1 MNREVWKTMPF
12 KSDSMFGQITITNNT
27 LTVSG
32 TVHKLGHSNKVLYWA
47 ADSQLLNYS
56 SEGDNLPFYN
66 EEQAFC
72 RKENIG
78 EASIENNT
86 FSFKITMPNSYYKQL
101 GSVYIPPIVQMA
113 LNKDKDTLFN
123 VKLSDGFPYRF
134 LSHPAVKSYASNVDK
149 LYCPSSPYFYNN
161 ILDLPSRSQN
171 TILCSSQYPDK
182 NTMPKN
188 FWGDKP
194 SL

>member
-12 KSDSMFGQITITNNT
+12 ESDTMYGTVTINNNKLQI
-27 LTVSG
+27 SG
-32 TVHKLGHSNKVLYWA
+32 TVNDLGNSSKVLYWA
-47 ADSQLLNYS
+47 ADSQSLNYS

-66 EEQAFC
+66 EEQAFY
-72 RKENIG
+72 RKENVG
-78 EASIENNT
+78 EASVRNNS
-86 FSFKITMPNSYYKQL
+86 FSFTIIMPNSYYKQL
-101 GSVYIPPIVQMA
+101 GSVYIPPMVQLA
-113 LNKDKDTLFN
+113 LNKNKDTLFN
-123 VKLSDGFPYRF
+123 IKLSDGVPYRY
-134 LSHPAVKSYASNVDK
+134 LSHPAVKSDASDVDK

-161 ILDLPSRSQN
+161 ILDLPVRSQN
-171 TILCSSQYPDK
+171 SILCSSQYPSK